1 MLKAINS
8 IFVTLI
14 PKTNQASKVKDYKP
28 ISCCTT
34 MYKIISR
41 ISTAILSKVLGSII
55 DESQAAFM
63 PAKHIQDHILPA
75 YALIKG
81 YKTKGAPPRCMIQ
94 MDLKNTYDTMEWCS
108 LESIMKESSFPD
120 KFIGWIMITVTTI
133 SYKFKINGETT
144 SIVKARRA

>member
-1 MLKAINS
+1 
-8 IFVTLI
+8 
-14 PKTNQASKVKDYKP
+14 
-28 ISCCTT
+28 

-41 ISTAILSKVLGSII
+41 ISIARLSKVLGSII
-55 DESQAAFM
+55 NESQVTFM
-63 PAKHIQDHILPA
+63 PAKHIQDHILLA

-81 YKTKGAPPRCMIQ
+81 YNTKGTPPRCMIQ

-120 KFIGWIMITVTTI
+120 KFIGWIMITVTTV
-133 SYKFKINGETT
+133 SYRFKINGETT